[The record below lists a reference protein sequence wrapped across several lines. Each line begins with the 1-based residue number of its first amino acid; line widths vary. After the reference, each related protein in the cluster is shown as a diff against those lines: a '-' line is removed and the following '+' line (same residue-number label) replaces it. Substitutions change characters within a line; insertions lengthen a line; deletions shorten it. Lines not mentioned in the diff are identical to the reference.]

1 MEKNSKE
8 MLQYQLLNERN
19 EFLATLENIKQVG
32 IFLIKKYSPDA
43 DIDLLDTHSLNEI
56 VDEIRNLSI
65 NQ

>member
-19 EFLATLENIKQVG
+19 EFLSTLENIKQVG

>member
-8 MLQYQLLNERN
+8 MLQYQLQNERN
-19 EFLATLENIKQVG
+19 EFLSTLENIKQVG